1 MFVPAREM
9 FSTSFRCML
18 MLYAL
23 KASVTSQGRNEQGD
37 KTNKKCFKI
46 TEFLAKRLQK

>member
-1 MFVPAREM
+1 
-9 FSTSFRCML
+9 ML

-37 KTNKKCFKI
+37 KTNKKLFYDSWVSCKKVTKI
-46 TEFLAKRLQK
+46 MHSTNVTHVKQS

>member
-37 KTNKKCFKI
+37 KTNKNCFKI
-46 TEFLAKRLQK
+46 AEFLAKRLQK